1 MACCAGSC
9 SEIPT
14 LLPLTICYCV
24 RPRNATPQAVLNCV
38 NFPHRRIIR
47 PYLEFEN
54 YKILE
59 LCLRNGTNLLINNLL
74 LQWKV
79 PVDCSKQVFK
89 LQWIEVSLGG
99 TPLRLLLLSLIAF
112 CMTFVTTAVHW
123 GSLEIFYPPCS
134 ADYPPQCSKVPPDAR
149 QRF

>member
-24 RPRNATPQAVLNCV
+24 RPRNATPQAMLNCV

-112 CMTFVTTAVHW
+112 
-123 GSLEIFYPPCS
+123 S
-134 ADYPPQCSKVPPDAR
+134 DYPPQCSKVPPDAR